1 MNTFFRPRTFLT
13 ATLGA
18 LAFQLVTPPAAFA
31 ELRVGAAVVDIS
43 PTQMPVLV
51 NGGMTSRT
59 ASEIRTTVNARAMV
73 ISDDQE
79 RIALVVVDSCMVP
92 KEILDDAKQR
102 AASRTELQP
111 DRIMISATHTH
122 TAPSAFGALGTNA
135 DTTYVPL
142 LREKIVES
150 IVQAEA
156 NLQAAKVGWGSAD
169 AGEFTAL
176 RRWVRRPDRIELDP
190 FGNPTTRANMHAA
203 RNQDDVTGPSGPED
217 PELSMIAF
225 QSTAG
230 DPIAILANF
239 SMHYFGD
246 KPISADYFGLF
257 SDGIANYAAS
267 KQPSAKPAVGIMSH
281 GCSGDIWRRDYFTFT
296 GKDPTTI
303 DGYTQGLLE
312 IAKEVYDSIEYQGD
326 VDIAMA
332 EARLPLRYRV
342 PDAQRLQW
350 ARQIVAELN
359 GELPKTREQV
369 YAREQVFLHELQATE
384 VVVQAMRI
392 GDIGIATTP
401 NETYALTGYKL
412 KLQSPLKHTMVIELA
427 NGADGYIPSPEQH
440 ALGGYN
446 TWAARSAGLEV
457 QAEPKIAAVGL
468 DLLEQVAGKPRQPYT
483 QSRGPTASA
492 ISGLEP
498 VAYWRLDEMDAAAA
512 VDSSGNHHD
521 GIYEQ
526 GVLFF
531 LEGPQDAGYT
541 QSPEINR
548 CAHFAG
554 GRVRARIGSLR
565 DKYTV
570 LLSLWNGMPS
580 DGRETSGW
588 FFSRDHAHRITSRGE
603 HFGIGGTA
611 TKPGVLIF
619 QQGTA
624 DPAVGS
630 TPLQRWSWNRVAL
643 VRDGDRVRVYLN
655 GSEKPEIDIAAGNA
669 SQVHIPS
676 VFIGGRSDNESNW
689 EGRIDEVAIFDKPL
703 SGTQIRTLVRQE

>member
-1 MNTFFRPRTFLT
+1 MHTFCSPHRVLAATF
-13 ATLGA
+13 GVV
-18 LAFQLVTPPAAFA
+18 AFHLLSSPAVFA
-31 ELRVGAAVVDIS
+31 ELSVGAAVVDIS

-59 ASEIRTTVNARAMV
+59 ASEIKTTVNARAVV
-73 ISDDQE
+73 ISDDDE

-102 AASRTELQP
+102 AASRTQLQP

-135 DTTYVPL
+135 DLTYVPL

-156 NLQAAKVGWGSAD
+156 NLQTAKVGWGAAD
-169 AGEFTAL
+169 ASEFTAL
-176 RRWVRRPDRIELDP
+176 RRWVRRPDRIDIDP
-190 FGNPTTRANMHAA
+190 FGNPTIRANMHAA
-203 RNQDDVTGPSGPED
+203 SNHDNVTGPSGPED

-225 QSTAG
+225 QSAAG
-230 DPIAILANF
+230 EPIAILANF

-246 KPISADYFGLF
+246 QPISADYFGLF
-257 SDGIANYAAS
+257 SDGIANYAVS
-267 KQPSAKPAVGIMSH
+267 KQPSAKAAVGIMSH
-281 GCSGDIWRRDYFTFT
+281 GCSGDIWRRDYFSYT

-303 DGYTQGLLE
+303 DGYTQGLLQ
-312 IAKEVYDSIEYQGD
+312 IAKGVYDSIEYESD

-350 ARQIVAELN
+350 AEKIVAELN

-427 NGADGYIPSPEQH
+427 NGADGYIPPPEQH
-440 ALGGYN
+440 DLGGYN

-457 QAEPKIAAVGL
+457 QAEPKIAAAGL
-468 DLLEQVAGKPRQPYT
+468 DLLEQVAGKPRQTYT
-483 QSRGPTASA
+483 QSMGETARA
-492 ISGLEP
+492 ISELEP

-521 GIYEQ
+521 GVYER
-526 GVLFF
+526 GVVYF
-531 LEGPQDAGYT
+531 LEGPQQAGYT
-541 QSPEINR
+541 R
-548 CAHFAG
+548 
-554 GRVRARIGSLR
+554 
-565 DKYTV
+565 
-570 LLSLWNGMPS
+570 
-580 DGRETSGW
+580 SGEVESMRSFRRRPRPCTDW
-588 FFSRDHAHRITSRGE
+588 I
-603 HFGIGGTA
+603 
-611 TKPGVLIF
+611 
-619 QQGTA
+619 
-624 DPAVGS
+624 
-630 TPLQRWSWNRVAL
+630 VA
-643 VRDGDRVRVYLN
+643 
-655 GSEKPEIDIAAGNA
+655 
-669 SQVHIPS
+669 
-676 VFIGGRSDNESNW
+676 
-689 EGRIDEVAIFDKPL
+689 
-703 SGTQIRTLVRQE
+703 